1 MSKTNILIV
10 AIVVLGIGYFL
21 GTSSS
26 SSSPSVS
33 ASTMTADADGVAIWQ
48 FPDLKALD
56 PEIFGTPQSPLNVDL
71 LPLGMRATNEAGT
84 AYTTTSKPVMFSDK
98 IKKTTGSIAISVNDL
113 TAKDGP
119 NSKDTAEMEANF
131 KGPNGEDFRV
141 VLNKLITK
149 GGEHQM
155 FGGVGSNVLMHGS
168 TGIGTPLV
176 AEEFSYITL
185 WGVGDLY
192 KDGKLVDEGRI
203 IHVMVSEKT
212 RDENFKLGLGVASPD
227 KLEIHLAMPPK
238 KATPNGPVDSPV
250 KTGVTLPNGAEQP
263 FIHANFYGNIQLTG
277 NQFAK

>member
-10 AIVVLGIGYFL
+10 AIVVLGVGYFI

-26 SSSPSVS
+26 SPSAS
-33 ASTMTADADGVAIWQ
+33 ASTMTASADGVAIWQ
-48 FPDLKALD
+48 FPDLRVLD
-56 PEIFGTPQSPLNVDL
+56 PELFGTPQSPLNVDL
-71 LPLGMRATNEAGT
+71 LPLAMRATNEAGT
-84 AYTTTSKPVMFSDK
+84 AYTTTSKPVPFSDK
-98 IKKTTGSIAISVNDL
+98 VQETTGSITISVNDL

-141 VLNKLITK
+141 VLNKLISK

-185 WGVGDLY
+185 WGIGDLY
-192 KDGKLVDEGRI
+192 RDGELVDEGRI
-203 IHVMVSEKT
+203 IHMMVSEKT
-212 RDENFKLGLGVASPD
+212 RDAEFNLGLGVASPD
-227 KLEIHLAMPPK
+227 ELEIHLMLPPK
-238 KATPNGPVDSPV
+238 KPSPTGPVDSPV

-263 FIHANFYGNIQLTG
+263 FIHTNFYGNIVLTG